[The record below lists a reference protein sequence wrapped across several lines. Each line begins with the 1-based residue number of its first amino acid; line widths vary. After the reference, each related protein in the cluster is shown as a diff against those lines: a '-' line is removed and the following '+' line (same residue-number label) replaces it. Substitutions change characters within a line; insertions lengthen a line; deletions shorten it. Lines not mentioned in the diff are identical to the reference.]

1 MKKGKRIFFAAAIPA
16 AVFIVILL
24 REQIIGLKRFLP
36 ICTFHTLTGYLCAGC
51 GNTRCVTHLL
61 HGEIISAIRCN
72 ITIPFLF
79 FLLILFYAEN
89 TAALIGKDVKLIPRR
104 PSVWYAVTA
113 LFVIYFI
120 VRNFIPEIAPI

>member
-1 MKKGKRIFFAAAIPA
+1 MKKGKRIIFAAAIPA

-24 REQIIGLKRFLP
+24 REQILGLKRFLP
-36 ICTFHTLTGYLCAGC
+36 ICTFHTLTGYLCPGC
-51 GNTRCVTHLL
+51 GNTRSVTHLL
-61 HGEIISAIRCN
+61 HGETVSAIRCN
-72 ITIPFLF
+72 ITIPFLL
-79 FLLILFYAEN
+79 FLLILLYAEN

-113 LFVIYFI
+113 MFVVYFI